1 MESTITAK
9 GQTTIPK
16 EVRDRLGLK
25 TGSRVKYFIDMDGRV
40 EILPVR
46 SITDL
51 RGIAKSPR
59 KKPVSLKEMDDAVGE
74 GIVERFK
81 RATRK

>member
-1 MESTITAK
+1 MESTITSK

-16 EVRDRLGLK
+16 EIRDCLGLK
-25 TGSRVKYFIDMDGRV
+25 AGSRVKYFIDMDGRV
-40 EILPVR
+40 EILAVR

-51 RGIAKSPR
+51 RGIVKSPR
-59 KKPVSLKEMDDAVGE
+59 KKPLSLKEMDDAVGE

>member
-1 MESTITAK
+1 
-9 GQTTIPK
+9 
-16 EVRDRLGLK
+16 
-25 TGSRVKYFIDMDGRV
+25 MDGRV

>member
-1 MESTITAK
+1 MKSTITSK

-16 EVRDRLGLK
+16 EVRDCLGLK
-25 TGSRVKYFIDMDGRV
+25 AGSGVKYFIDLDGRV
-40 EILPVR
+40 TMLAVR
-46 SITDL
+46 PITDL
-51 RGIAKSPR
+51 RGIVKSPR
-59 KKPVSLKEMDDAVGE
+59 KKPVSLKEMDDAIGE

>member
-40 EILPVR
+40 EILGVR
-46 SITDL
+46 SIADL

-59 KKPVSLKEMDDAVGE
+59 KKPVSLKEMDDAIGAGV
-74 GIVERFK
+74 VERFK
-81 RATRK
+81 RATRN